1 MGCFNQPQD
10 IKAEI
15 ALVITADRLLG
26 DGVALS
32 LYSARKTGVV
42 EDRPG
47 ICIFFTTKDTKD
59 TKKRIEIIVKAFL
72 CVLVFPS
79 CSSWLALIYSP
90 SSKD

>member
-1 MGCFNQPQD
+1 MGCFKQPQD

-42 EDRPG
+42 QEGTG
-47 ICIFFTTKDTKD
+47 ICIFFTTKDTKH
-59 TKKRIEIIVKAFL
+59 TKKITETIVKAFL
-72 CVLVFPS
+72 RVLRG
-79 CSSWLALIYSP
+79 WL
-90 SSKD
+90 